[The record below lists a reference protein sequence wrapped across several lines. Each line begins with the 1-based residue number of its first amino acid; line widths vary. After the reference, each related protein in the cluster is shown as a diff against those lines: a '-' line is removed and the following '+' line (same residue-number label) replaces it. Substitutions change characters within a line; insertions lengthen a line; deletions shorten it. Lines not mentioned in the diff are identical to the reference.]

1 MIFISLARASASFSI
16 SYALVSTS
24 FLSKNGFE
32 ILPTEF
38 ETISISLSIGNTFP
52 SPKMSFILK
61 DLSSAYVVYS
71 LYCILVFELFFFC
84 FASISF
90 CSAAYFLANRLNAAL
105 SFIK

>member
-1 MIFISLARASASFSI
+1 MTLPLSS
-16 SYALVSTS
+16 
-24 FLSKNGFE
+24 LSK
-32 ILPTEF
+32 
-38 ETISISLSIGNTFP
+38 

-90 CSAAYFLANRLNAAL
+90 CSAAYFLANRLYAAL
-105 SFIK
+105 SFINWCFIN